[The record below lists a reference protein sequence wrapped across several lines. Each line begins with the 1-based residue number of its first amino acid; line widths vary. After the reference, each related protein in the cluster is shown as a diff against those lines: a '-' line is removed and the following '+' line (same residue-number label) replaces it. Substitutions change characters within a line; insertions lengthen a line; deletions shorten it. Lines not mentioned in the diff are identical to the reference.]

1 MTTPCM
7 DDHTQHGPAPSIYPV
22 CTVQALLREAIEVL
36 RTGEIVLEEGEV
48 AVATGQQLLLDA
60 RNLYQVRGGR
70 LG

>member
-1 MTTPCM
+1 M
-7 DDHTQHGPAPSIYPV
+7 DDHTLHGPAPSIYIPV
-22 CTVQALLREAIEVL
+22 CAVQALLREAIEVL
-36 RTGEIVLEEGEV
+36 QTGEIVLEEGEV